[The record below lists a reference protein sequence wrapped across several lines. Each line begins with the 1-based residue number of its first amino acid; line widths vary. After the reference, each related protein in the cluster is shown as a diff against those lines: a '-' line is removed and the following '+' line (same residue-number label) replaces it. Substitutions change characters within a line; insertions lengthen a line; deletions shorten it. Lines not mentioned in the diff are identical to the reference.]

1 MNWIY
6 NDENISNIS
15 QFPENT
21 YGFVYRITYK
31 PTNKSYIGKKVL
43 YYERNK
49 KLGKKELK
57 ILKEE
62 RKGIPGR
69 LPTKKKVITES
80 NWRVYWGSNK
90 ELIELS
96 KNEPYEN
103 FEREILQVCN
113 SKKLLTYYETKYL
126 FMLQVLEFPNN
137 YFNDNILGKFYTKDL
152 E

>member
-1 MNWIY
+1 MYWVY
-6 NDENISNIS
+6 NNENINNIS
-15 QFPENT
+15 QFSENT
-21 YGFVYRITYK
+21 YGFVYRITHK

-49 KLGKKELK
+49 KLGKKELE

-62 RKGIPGR
+62 RKGTPGR

-80 NWRVYWGSNK
+80 NWKVYWGSNK

-96 KNEPYEN
+96 KNEPYED

-126 FMLQVLEFPNN
+126 FMLQVLEFPDN

>member
-6 NDENISNIS
+6 NNENINNIS

-21 YGFVYRITYK
+21 YGFVYRIIHK

-49 KLGKKELK
+49 KLGKKELE

-62 RKGIPGR
+62 RKGVPGR

-80 NWRVYWGSNK
+80 NWKTYWGSNK

-96 KNEPYEN
+96 KNEPYEY

-126 FMLQVLEFPNN
+126 FMLQVLEFPDN

>member
-1 MNWIY
+1 MYWIY
-6 NDENISNIS
+6 NNENINNIS

-21 YGFVYRITYK
+21 YGFVYRITHK

-49 KLGKKELK
+49 KLGKKELE

-62 RKGIPGR
+62 RKGVPGR

-80 NWRVYWGSNK
+80 NWKVYWGSNK

-103 FEREILQVCN
+103 FEREIIQMCN

-126 FMLQVLEFPNN
+126 FMLQVLEFPDN

>member
-1 MNWIY
+1 MYWIY
-6 NDENISNIS
+6 NNENINNIS

-21 YGFVYRITYK
+21 YGFVYRITHK
-31 PTNKSYIGKKVL
+31 STNKSYIGKKVL

-49 KLGKKELK
+49 KLGKKELE

-80 NWRVYWGSNK
+80 NWKVYWGSNK
-90 ELIELS
+90 ELIKLS

-126 FMLQVLEFPNN
+126 FMLQVLEFPDN

>member
-21 YGFVYRITYK
+21 YGFVYRITHK

-49 KLGKKELK
+49 KLGKKELE

-80 NWRVYWGSNK
+80 NWKVYWGSNK

-126 FMLQVLEFPNN
+126 FMLQVLEFPDN

>member
-6 NDENISNIS
+6 NNENINDIS
-15 QFPENT
+15 QLPENT
-21 YGFVYRITYK
+21 YGFVYRITHK

-49 KLGKKELK
+49 KLGKKELE

-62 RKGIPGR
+62 RKGVPGR
-69 LPTKKKVITES
+69 LPTKKKIITES
-80 NWRVYWGSNK
+80 NWKIYWGSNK

-96 KNEPYEN
+96 KNEPYED

-126 FMLQVLEFPNN
+126 FMLQVLEFPDN